1 MIQASPSEPRR
12 IGSELELARMPYPGA
27 LEVCASDPGSEG
39 CENWDGFGTE
49 YAYIHTGLVGT
60 VNGTTVVMS
69 KKGSGLADLVNPCI
83 AKVIHEHRDEYL
95 ANVPQRAQGAA
106 RVF

>member
-1 MIQASPSEPRR
+1 
-12 IGSELELARMPYPGA
+12 
-27 LEVCASDPGSEG
+27 
-39 CENWDGFGTE
+39 
-49 YAYIHTGLVGT
+49 
-60 VNGTTVVMS
+60 MS

-95 ANVPQRAQGAA
+95 ANVPRRAQGAA